1 MTADGALAM
10 DIFTRR
16 RPYIPDIFINP
27 LLPAGGSKNELIA
40 AANLVD
46 LGPLTSL
53 MLVMPTVDG
62 DGNPISD
69 GIELSISFGDSITML
84 NLVGPFRSAVPT
96 SASAGQVLNFRY
108 SAMTNSWWNA

>member
-1 MTADGALAM
+1 M
-10 DIFTRR
+10 DINTRR
-16 RPYIPDIFINP
+16 RAYIPDILVNP
-27 LLPAGGSKNELIA
+27 LLPAQVATSTLIA

-53 MLVMPTVDG
+53 ILVMPTVDG

-69 GIELSISFGDSITML
+69 GIELGISFGDAITML
-84 NLVGPFRSAVPT
+84 TLVGTFRSAVPT
-96 SASAGQVLNFRY
+96 TASAGQVVNFRY